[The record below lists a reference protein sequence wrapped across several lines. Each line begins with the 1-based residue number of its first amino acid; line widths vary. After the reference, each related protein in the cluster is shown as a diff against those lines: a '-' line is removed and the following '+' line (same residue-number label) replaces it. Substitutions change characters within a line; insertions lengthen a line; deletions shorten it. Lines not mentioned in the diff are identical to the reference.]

1 MPPTLLTIP
10 CTTFDVSLVY
20 ITPFQIDAKGR
31 LMAELS
37 YKDPAIEFSDVC
49 MWTPPLRVIDYQ
61 PETSRLRLD
70 MKDQAM
76 FQIKLNM
83 FYEYLVSTFYLHPE
97 ILGLQGRRMEEI
109 RAMFHPL
116 IDGGC
121 LSVFLYPS
129 TLVRLPDGF
138 CRVGELSA
146 GDQVECV
153 VRFHGIVQHG
163 MRLRIHHTVPMIWR
177 TG

>member
-10 CTTFDVSLVY
+10 CTTFDVSFVY
-20 ITPFQIDAKGR
+20 VTPFQIDAKGR
-31 LMAELS
+31 WMAELS
-37 YKDPAIEFSDVC
+37 YKDPAIDFSDVC
-49 MWTPPLRVIDYQ
+49 LWTPPLRVIDYQ

-70 MKDQAM
+70 VGGQVM

-83 FYEYLVSTFYLHPE
+83 FYEYLVSTFYLHQG
-97 ILGLQGRRMEEI
+97 ILGIQGRSVAEI

-116 IDGGC
+116 VDGC
-121 LSVFLYPS
+121 LSVFLYPN

-138 CRVGELSA
+138 CQVRELSP

-153 VRFHGIVQHG
+153 MRFHGVTQHG
-163 MRLRIHHTVPMIWR
+163 MRLRLHHTVPMMWR